1 MVAESYFDYE
11 SRGETGKPLVLLEH
25 WGDDAWEAL
34 LAYASRHRVLEGDY
48 LLRDGSPDPRLYI
61 VASGELEVLSGK
73 RRRPLI
79 AAVGPGGIVG
89 EVRFFDSG
97 PASADVRAA
106 RNTVVLGITREAFEA
121 FAGHHPDLGRDL
133 LFDLGRICS
142 LRLRRMTS
150 LALG

>member
-11 SRGETGKPLVLLEH
+11 SPGDTGKPLVLLEH
-25 WGDDAWEAL
+25 WGDHAWEAL
-34 LAYASRHRVLEGDY
+34 LGHASRHRVIKGDH
-48 LLRDGSPDPRLYI
+48 LLREGQPDPRLYI
-61 VASGELEVLSGK
+61 VASGQLEVLSGN

-79 AAVGPGGIVG
+79 AAVGPGGVVG
-89 EVRFFDSG
+89 EVRFFDNG

-106 RNTVVLGITREAFEA
+106 EETVVLGITREAFEA

-142 LRLRRMTS
+142 LRLRRMTT